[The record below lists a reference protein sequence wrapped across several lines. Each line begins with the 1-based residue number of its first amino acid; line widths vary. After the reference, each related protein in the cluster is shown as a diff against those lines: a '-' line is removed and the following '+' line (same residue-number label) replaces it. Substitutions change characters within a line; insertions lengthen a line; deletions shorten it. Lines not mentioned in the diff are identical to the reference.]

1 MAGIMF
7 SGKPLDRSIQQPKYI
22 QLASQIREAIQA
34 GRLKPG
40 DALPSARQLGLLFEV
55 NRHTVMTAMQN
66 LVAEG
71 WLLSIVRKGYQ
82 VNTQLPI
89 VDSVKTSQNSAV
101 IGPVIPQFAY
111 AVEHIDNMPPTK
123 FRYNFAGG
131 LPDVAHFPFD
141 EFRRSMNRV
150 CREVSAASLHYQSV
164 AGEGA
169 LRTQLKHY
177 LRTARGLTCDDI
189 LVCNGSQEALFLI
202 GQAFIEAGQGVA
214 MEALGYPPARKAF
227 QAAGAQ
233 IYDLTQDQ
241 HGLCADSLARC
252 LSKNK
257 VKLLYLTPL
266 HQYPTTVT
274 MPVSRRMEI
283 YRLCVE
289 HGVFIIEDD
298 YDHEFHYSCPPL
310 QPMAAN
316 DPAQIVIYLATFSK
330 IMFAGARMGYVTAS
344 DAVLKHLSALK
355 QIVNHK
361 NEALMQLA
369 IADWMAAGHFERH
382 LRRMTK
388 LYRQRY
394 DVMDT
399 SLQHFQK
406 QGLDIDY
413 LKPQGGMAY
422 WVDLKRDVS
431 NLPKKLFQAGINA
444 HPEQNFCHSPRAR
457 YTHIRL
463 GFAGQAEHDI
473 ENGLNALFDLL

>member
-1 MAGIMF
+1 MF
-7 SGKPLDRSIQQPKYI
+7 SGRPLDSNTQQAKYV

-34 GRLKPG
+34 GQLKPG
-40 DALPSARQLGLLFEV
+40 DELPSARQLGLLFEV

-71 WLLSIVRKGYQ
+71 WLLSRVRKGYQ

-89 VDSVKTSQNSAV
+89 VDSVGTLQKTDET
-101 IGPVIPQFAY
+101 GPIKPQFAY
-111 AVEHIDNMPPTK
+111 TVGHEDLTLPTK
-123 FRYNFAGG
+123 YKYNFAGG
-131 LPDVAHFPFD
+131 LPDVALFPFD

-150 CREVSAASLHYQSV
+150 CRNASAASLHYQNV
-164 AGEGA
+164 AGERS
-169 LRTQLKHY
+169 LRTQLQHY

-202 GQAFIEAGQGVA
+202 GQAFIQAGQGVA

-233 IYDLTQDQ
+233 IFDLKQDK
-241 HGLCADSLARC
+241 HGLCVDSLARC
-252 LSKNK
+252 LSTNS

-283 YRLCVE
+283 YRLCVQ

-344 DAVLKHLSALK
+344 EAVLKHLTALK

-361 NEALMQLA
+361 NDALMQLA
-369 IADWMAAGHFERH
+369 VADWMAAGNFERH

-388 LYRQRY
+388 LYRQRC
-394 DVMDT
+394 DVMDQL
-399 SLQHFQK
+399 LQYYQK
-406 QGLDIDY
+406 QGFAIEY
-413 LKPQGGMAY
+413 TKPQGGMAY
-422 WVDLKRDVS
+422 WVDLKQDVS
-431 NLPKKLFQAGINA
+431 QLPKKLLQAGINA
-444 HPEQNFCHSPRAR
+444 HPEQNFCHSSKAR

-473 ENGLNALFDLL
+473 ENGLAALFDLL